1 MKRNKWKRAV
11 INNETVLLCESK
23 KFSIKKQTDGYY
35 LINEND
41 QSIIDQVGL
50 YYDTIDSVIQ
60 SADQK
65 LSELRI
71 KERNTALN
79 LLKEVVTTLKQ
90 YDCNNGKFQEVLRYL
105 SLGLTLPSSH
115 VPQYVNK
122 LTEDKLYKALYYYV
136 TKEDY
141 ELVIANIYRITTID
155 PHTQSAITNYNDMI
169 NGRHSTIEKLVGVT
183 AVNEKGK
190 LSFKKAGCDKLFES
204 LEDISQKS
212 EDLECDGITIIIQE
226 YDINVVIDIIFVN
239 GKVYMILN
247 DNNNDYHDLIDRNKN
262 VLSEISGT
270 YNIDLLD
277 YIKDSEFMTQKVNEA
292 FGGID
297 RDELEEN
304 TDDMDDTEE
313 TTDTEDDELSDIVED
328 VDPEIQREIEI
339 IENNIARIEDL
350 PDDIREND
358 SIKEIY
364 LLLLGKKEEIQREH
378 DNQKSQEIVD
388 TVVNDITSEL
398 GDIDIM
404 FNKNNDSN
412 EIKVE
417 EGKVI
422 EYNGS
427 MIKPMVS
434 SRFGKKSQYLIVENK
449 GLKTKHSISS
459 KNDIIKIIKSL

>member
-1 MKRNKWKRAV
+1 MKRNKWKRSV

-23 KFSIKKQTDGYY
+23 KFSIKRELDGYY

-41 QSIIDQVGL
+41 QSIISQVGL
-50 YYDTIDSVIQ
+50 CYDTIDSVIQ

-65 LSELRI
+65 LSELKI
-71 KERNTALN
+71 KERNIALD

-90 YDCNNGKFQEVLRYL
+90 YDCNNEKFQQVLQYL
-105 SLGLTLPSSH
+105 YLGLSLPSSH
-115 VPQYVNK
+115 IPQYVNK
-122 LTEDKLYKALYYYV
+122 LTDDKLYNALYYYV

-141 ELVIANIYRITTID
+141 ELIIRNVYRITTID

-169 NGRHSTIEKLVGVT
+169 NGRHSTIERLVGIT

-190 LSFKKAGCDKLFES
+190 LSFKKAGYEKLFES
-204 LEDISQKS
+204 LEDINQKS
-212 EDLECDGITIIIQE
+212 EDLECDGVTIIIQE
-226 YDINVVIDIIFVN
+226 YDIDVVIDIIFVN

-277 YIKDSEFMTQKVNEA
+277 YIKDSEFMTRKVNEA

-297 RDELEEN
+297 RDGLEEDIN
-304 TDDMDDTEE
+304 SSEE
-313 TTDTEDDELSDIVED
+313 TTNPENDDALSEIVED

-404 FNKNNDSN
+404 FNKDNNSN

-427 MIKPMVS
+427 LIKPMIS
-434 SRFGKKSQYLIVENK
+434 KKFNTKSQYLIVESK
-449 GLKTKHSISS
+449 GCKTRHSISGR
-459 KNDIIKIIKSL
+459 NDIVKIIKSL

>member
-1 MKRNKWKRAV
+1 
-11 INNETVLLCESK
+11 
-23 KFSIKKQTDGYY
+23 
-35 LINEND
+35 
-41 QSIIDQVGL
+41 
-50 YYDTIDSVIQ
+50 
-60 SADQK
+60 
-65 LSELRI
+65 
-71 KERNTALN
+71 
-79 LLKEVVTTLKQ
+79 
-90 YDCNNGKFQEVLRYL
+90 
-105 SLGLTLPSSH
+105 
-115 VPQYVNK
+115 
-122 LTEDKLYKALYYYV
+122 
-136 TKEDY
+136 
-141 ELVIANIYRITTID
+141 
-155 PHTQSAITNYNDMI
+155 
-169 NGRHSTIEKLVGVT
+169 
-183 AVNEKGK
+183 
-190 LSFKKAGCDKLFES
+190 
-204 LEDISQKS
+204 
-212 EDLECDGITIIIQE
+212 
-226 YDINVVIDIIFVN
+226 
-239 GKVYMILN
+239 MILN

-277 YIKDSEFMTQKVNEA
+277 YIKDSEFMTRKVNEA

-297 RDELEEN
+297 RDGLEEEVSSS
-304 TDDMDDTEE
+304 EE
-313 TTDTEDDELSDIVED
+313 TTNSEDDDALSEIVED

-404 FNKNNDSN
+404 FNKDNDSN

-427 MIKPMVS
+427 LIKPMIS
-434 SRFGKKSQYLIVENK
+434 KKFNTKSQYLIVESK
-449 GLKTKHSISS
+449 GCKTRHSISGR
-459 KNDIIKIIKSL
+459 NDIVKIIKSL

>member
-23 KFSIKKQTDGYY
+23 KFSIKKQKDGYY

-50 YYDTIDSVIQ
+50 YYDSIDSVIQ

-65 LSELRI
+65 LSELKIR
-71 KERNTALN
+71 ERNTALN

-90 YDCNNGKFQEVLRYL
+90 YDCNDKKFQEVLQYL
-105 SLGLTLPSSH
+105 SLGLNLPSSH

-169 NGRHSTIEKLVGVT
+169 NGRHSTIERLVGVT

-190 LSFKKAGCDKLFES
+190 LLFKKAGCDKLFES
-204 LEDISQKS
+204 LEDINQKS
-212 EDLECDGITIIIQE
+212 EDLECDGITVVIQE
-226 YDINVVIDIIFVN
+226 YDIDVVIDIIFVN

-297 RDELEEN
+297 RDGLEE
-304 TDDMDDTEE
+304 DSDSDEE
-313 TTDTEDDELSDIVED
+313 TTDTEEDDELSDIVED

-339 IENNIARIEDL
+339 IDNNIARIEDL

-404 FNKNNDSN
+404 FNKDNDSN

-422 EYNGS
+422 KYNGS

-434 SRFGKKSQYLIVENK
+434 NRFGKKSQYLIVENK
-449 GLKTKHSISS
+449 GLKTKHNISGR
-459 KNDIIKIIKSL
+459 NDIMKIIKSL

>member
-11 INNETVLLCESK
+11 INDETVLLCESK

-65 LSELRI
+65 LSELKI

-79 LLKEVVTTLKQ
+79 LLTEVVTTLKQ
-90 YDCNNGKFQEVLRYL
+90 YDCNNEKFQQVLRYL

-122 LTEDKLYKALYYYV
+122 LTEEKLYKALYYYV

-141 ELVIANIYRITTID
+141 ELVINNIYRITIID

-169 NGRHSTIEKLVGVT
+169 NGRHSTIERLVGIT

-190 LSFKKAGCDKLFES
+190 LSFKKAGCEKLFES
-204 LEDISQKS
+204 LEDIDQKS
-212 EDLECDGITIIIQE
+212 ENLKCDGITIILLDN
-226 YDINVVIDIIFVN
+226 DIDVVIDLIFLN
-239 GKVYMILN
+239 DKVYMILD

-297 RDELEEN
+297 RDGLEGN
-304 TDDMDDTEE
+304 DDDTEE
-313 TTDTEDDELSDIVED
+313 PTSAEEDDELSDIVED

-388 TVVNDITSEL
+388 TVVNGITSEL

-404 FNKNNDSN
+404 FNKDNDSN

-434 SRFGKKSQYLIVENK
+434 NKFGKKSQYLIVENK
-449 GLKTKHSISS
+449 GLKTKHNISGR
-459 KNDIIKIIKSL
+459 NDITKIIKSL

>member
-1 MKRNKWKRAV
+1 MKRNKWKRTV

-65 LSELRI
+65 LSELKI

-90 YDCNNGKFQEVLRYL
+90 YDCNNEKFQQVLRYL

-141 ELVIANIYRITTID
+141 ELVINNIYRITTID

-169 NGRHSTIEKLVGVT
+169 NGRHSTIERLVGVT

-190 LSFKKAGCDKLFES
+190 LSFKKAGCEKLFES
-204 LEDISQKS
+204 LEDIDQKS
-212 EDLECDGITIIIQE
+212 ENLKCDGVTIIIQE
-226 YDINVVIDIIFVN
+226 YDIDVVIDLIFVN
-239 GKVYMILN
+239 DKVYMILN

-297 RDELEEN
+297 RDGLEE
-304 TDDMDDTEE
+304 DSDDTGE
-313 TTDTEDDELSDIVED
+313 TTNTEEDDDELSDIVED

-404 FNKNNDSN
+404 FNKDNDSN

-434 SRFGKKSQYLIVENK
+434 NKLGKKSHYLIVENK
-449 GLKTKHSISS
+449 GLKTKHNISGR
-459 KNDIIKIIKSL
+459 NDITKIIKSL

>member
-50 YYDTIDSVIQ
+50 YYDSIDSVIQ

-65 LSELRI
+65 LSELKIR
-71 KERNTALN
+71 ERNTALN

-90 YDCNNGKFQEVLRYL
+90 YDCNDKKFQEVLQYL

-141 ELVIANIYRITTID
+141 ELVVANIYRITTID

-169 NGRHSTIEKLVGVT
+169 NGRHSTIERLVGVT

-204 LEDISQKS
+204 LEDINQKS
-212 EDLECDGITIIIQE
+212 EDLECDGITVVIQE
-226 YDINVVIDIIFVN
+226 YDIDVVIDIIFVN

-297 RDELEEN
+297 RDGLEE
-304 TDDMDDTEE
+304 DSDSDEE
-313 TTDTEDDELSDIVED
+313 TTDTEEDDELSDIVED

-339 IENNIARIEDL
+339 IDNNIARIEDL
-350 PDDIREND
+350 PDNIRDND

-388 TVVNDITSEL
+388 TVVNDIASEL

-404 FNKNNDSN
+404 FNKDNDSN

-434 SRFGKKSQYLIVENK
+434 NRFGKKSQYLIVENK
-449 GLKTKHSISS
+449 GLKTKHNISGR
-459 KNDIIKIIKSL
+459 NDIMKIIKSL

>member
-1 MKRNKWKRAV
+1 MKRNKWKRTV
-11 INNETVLLCESK
+11 VNNETVLLCESK
-23 KFSIKKQTDGYY
+23 KYSIKKQFDGYY

-50 YYDTIDSVIQ
+50 YYDTMNSVIQ

-65 LSELRI
+65 LSELKI

-90 YDCNNGKFQEVLRYL
+90 YDCSNDKFQQVLQYL
-105 SLGLTLPSSH
+105 YLGLSLPSSH
-115 VPQYVNK
+115 IPQYVNK
-122 LTEDKLYKALYYYV
+122 LTEEKLYKALYYYV
-136 TKEDY
+136 TEEDY
-141 ELVIANIYRITTID
+141 KLVIDNIYRITIID

-169 NGRHSTIEKLVGVT
+169 NGRHSTIERLVGIT

-190 LSFKKAGCDKLFES
+190 LSFKKAGYEKLFES
-204 LEDISQKS
+204 LENINQKS
-212 EDLECDGITIIIQE
+212 EDLNCDGITIIIQE
-226 YDINVVIDIIFVN
+226 YDIDVVIDLIFVN
-239 GKVYMILN
+239 DNVYMILN
-247 DNNNDYHDLIDRNKN
+247 DNNSGYHDLISRNKN

-277 YIKDSEFMTQKVNEA
+277 YIKDSEFMTEKVNEA

-297 RDELEEN
+297 KDGLNEDTNDSDEEVNPES
-304 TDDMDDTEE
+304 
-313 TTDTEDDELSDIVED
+313 DDELSDIVED

-339 IENNIARIEDL
+339 IENNIARIEEL

-404 FNKNNDSN
+404 FNKDNDSN

-434 SRFGKKSQYLIVENK
+434 KRFGKKSQYLIVENK
-449 GLKTKHSISS
+449 GCKTKHDISER
-459 KNDIIKIIKSL
+459 NDIIKIIKSL

>member
-23 KFSIKKQTDGYY
+23 KFSIKKQTDDYY

-65 LSELRI
+65 LSELKI

-90 YDCNNGKFQEVLRYL
+90 YDCNNEKFQQVLQYL

-115 VPQYVNK
+115 IPQYVNK

-141 ELVIANIYRITTID
+141 ELIINNIYRITTID

-169 NGRHSTIEKLVGVT
+169 NGRHSTIERLVGVT

-190 LSFKKAGCDKLFES
+190 LSFKKAGCEKLFES
-204 LEDISQKS
+204 LEDIDQKS
-212 EDLECDGITIIIQE
+212 ENLKCDGITIIIQE
-226 YDINVVIDIIFVN
+226 YDIDVVIDLIFLN
-239 GKVYMILN
+239 DKVYMILN

-277 YIKDSEFMTQKVNEA
+277 YIKDSEFMKQKVNEA

-297 RDELEEN
+297 RDGLE
-304 TDDMDDTEE
+304 DSDDTGEA
-313 TTDTEDDELSDIVED
+313 TNTEDDDELSDIVED

-404 FNKNNDSN
+404 FNKDNDSN

-434 SRFGKKSQYLIVENK
+434 NKLGKKSRYLIVENK
-449 GLKTKHSISS
+449 GLKTKHNISGR
-459 KNDIIKIIKSL
+459 NDIMKIIKSL

>member
-50 YYDTIDSVIQ
+50 YYDSIDSVIQ

-65 LSELRI
+65 LSELKIR
-71 KERNTALN
+71 ERNTALN

-90 YDCNNGKFQEVLRYL
+90 YDCNDKKFQEVLQYL

-141 ELVIANIYRITTID
+141 ELVINNIYRITTID

-190 LSFKKAGCDKLFES
+190 LSFKKAGCNKLFES
-204 LEDISQKS
+204 LEDIDQKS
-212 EDLECDGITIIIQE
+212 EDLECDGVTIIIQE
-226 YDINVVIDIIFVN
+226 YDVDVVIDIIFVN

-297 RDELEEN
+297 RDGLEGN
-304 TDDMDDTEE
+304 DDDAEKPTSTE
-313 TTDTEDDELSDIVED
+313 DNDDELSDIVED

-404 FNKNNDSN
+404 FNKDNDSN

-417 EGKVI
+417 ESKVI

-427 MIKPMVS
+427 MIKPMIS
-434 SRFGKKSQYLIVENK
+434 NKFGKKSQYLIVENK
-449 GLKTKHSISS
+449 GLKTKHNISNR
-459 KNDIIKIIKSL
+459 NDIMKIIKSL

>member
-11 INNETVLLCESK
+11 INNETILLCESK

-50 YYDTIDSVIQ
+50 YYDSIDSVIQ

-65 LSELRI
+65 LSELKIR
-71 KERNTALN
+71 ERNTALN

-90 YDCNNGKFQEVLRYL
+90 YDCNDKKFQEVLQYL
-105 SLGLTLPSSH
+105 SLGLNLPSSH

-155 PHTQSAITNYNDMI
+155 SHTQSAITNYNDMI
-169 NGRHSTIEKLVGVT
+169 NGRHSTIERLVGVT

-204 LEDISQKS
+204 LEDINQKS
-212 EDLECDGITIIIQE
+212 EDLECDGITVVIQE
-226 YDINVVIDIIFVN
+226 YDIDVVIDIIFVN

-297 RDELEEN
+297 RDGLEE
-304 TDDMDDTEE
+304 DSDSDEE
-313 TTDTEDDELSDIVED
+313 TTDIEEDDELSDIVED

-339 IENNIARIEDL
+339 IDNNIARIEDL

-404 FNKNNDSN
+404 FNKDNDSN

-434 SRFGKKSQYLIVENK
+434 NRFGKKSQYLIVENK
-449 GLKTKHSISS
+449 GLKTKHNISGR
-459 KNDIIKIIKSL
+459 NDIMKIIKSL

>member
-90 YDCNNGKFQEVLRYL
+90 YDCNNGKFQEVLQYL

-141 ELVIANIYRITTID
+141 ELVINNIYRITIID

-190 LSFKKAGCDKLFES
+190 LSFKK
-204 LEDISQKS
+204 
-212 EDLECDGITIIIQE
+212 
-226 YDINVVIDIIFVN
+226 
-239 GKVYMILN
+239 
-247 DNNNDYHDLIDRNKN
+247 
-262 VLSEISGT
+262 
-270 YNIDLLD
+270 
-277 YIKDSEFMTQKVNEA
+277 
-292 FGGID
+292 
-297 RDELEEN
+297 
-304 TDDMDDTEE
+304 
-313 TTDTEDDELSDIVED
+313 
-328 VDPEIQREIEI
+328 
-339 IENNIARIEDL
+339 
-350 PDDIREND
+350 
-358 SIKEIY
+358 
-364 LLLLGKKEEIQREH
+364 
-378 DNQKSQEIVD
+378 
-388 TVVNDITSEL
+388 
-398 GDIDIM
+398 
-404 FNKNNDSN
+404 
-412 EIKVE
+412 
-417 EGKVI
+417 
-422 EYNGS
+422 
-427 MIKPMVS
+427 
-434 SRFGKKSQYLIVENK
+434 SRM
-449 GLKTKHSISS
+449 
-459 KNDIIKIIKSL
+459 